1 MPNSL
6 EWGMEDK
13 GAESPWVKTYEAF
26 VRGGEVVVRIGAI
39 IAVAFGLFWALKLA
53 LNVVGGD
60 VPPLPK
66 AIEQIVYSVLSFV
79 GAVLSSTLVDR
90 YVKDGKFR
98 LGGLV
103 ALIVGAVLIIPA
115 LIAGVFLIVG
125 GVLLYAGAEVF
136 AASEMKLPEKPC

>member
-1 MPNSL
+1 
-6 EWGMEDK
+6 MEDE
-13 GAESPWVKTYEAF
+13 GVESPWVRTYEAF

-39 IAVAFGLFWALKLA
+39 IAVAFGLFWALRLA
-53 LNVVGGD
+53 LDVVGGN
-60 VPPLPK
+60 VPPFPE
-66 AIEQIVYSVLSFV
+66 AVEQIIYSVLSFA
-79 GAVLSSTLVDR
+79 GATLSSTLVDR

-115 LIAGVFLIVG
+115 LIAGVVLIVG
-125 GVLLYAGAEVF
+125 GVLLYAGAEVL